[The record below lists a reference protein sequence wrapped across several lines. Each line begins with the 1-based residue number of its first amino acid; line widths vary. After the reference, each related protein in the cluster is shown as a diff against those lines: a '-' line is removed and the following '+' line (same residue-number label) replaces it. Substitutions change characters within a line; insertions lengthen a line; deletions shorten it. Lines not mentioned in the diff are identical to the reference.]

1 MLVNCHHAA
10 LWRVHRITRWQSFR
24 LNYRFIMN
32 KAIPDDS
39 RLIFALDV
47 ATADQARTL
56 VDTLGDTV
64 NFYKLGLELLASGDY
79 FALAEELLG
88 QGKKV
93 FLDLKLFDVPRT
105 VAATIKGLRRFGE
118 SFVTVHGNDNM
129 LKAAAGEKGELK
141 ILAVTAL
148 TSLDQKDI
156 EALGFRCSIQELVLS
171 RAKHAL
177 AAGCDGVITSGLEAS
192 ALKQALGSKLLI
204 ITPGIRPIA
213 NVDDQKRTVDL
224 AQAFKSGADYIV
236 VGRPIREAASPAEVA
251 TQMQAQIRTIFG

>member
-1 MLVNCHHAA
+1 
-10 LWRVHRITRWQSFR
+10 
-24 LNYRFIMN
+24 MN
-32 KAIPDDS
+32 KEIPNDN

-47 ATADQARTL
+47 ATADHARTL
-56 VDTLGDTV
+56 VKTLGDTV

-88 QGKKV
+88 RGKKV

-105 VAATIKGLRRFGE
+105 VAATIKGLHRFGE
-118 SFVTVHGNDNM
+118 SFVTVHGNDGM
-129 LKAAAGEKGELK
+129 LKAANDEKGALK

-148 TSLDQKDI
+148 TSLDQKDT

-171 RAKHAL
+171 RAERAF

-224 AQAFKSGADYIV
+224 AQAFKNGADYIV
-236 VGRPIREAASPAEVA
+236 VGRPISEAASPAEA
-251 TQMQAQIRTIFG
+251 AAQMQARIRTIFG